1 MSKVRRK
8 LETSAVRGQSSTHMV
23 KHVNLYSKSLNL
35 RDWSPNDALD
45 ALDNDA
51 LQKGRCSAS
60 AHTFSVPLTDAYS
73 PAWHPSPR
81 SGPPSQA
88 FRPLLSLFLLRSKST
103 SSQPKHATI
112 SWENVTVPWEDILMG
127 EWAKEGKDCKNSP
140 EKSMFAFMPQLRT
153 IGLSKRTDY
162 LPLPVSPISTTLVHI
177 IPLLEISS
185 CQNPTHQ
192 NVHQYFGRAIWQTL
206 AEMKMTHLWSSNSIF
221 GKCPRNI
228 LAPEHKEICAKKMFA
243 TSLFERP
250 RT

>member
-1 MSKVRRK
+1 MLWMLWITMLCRKVGAQLLLTHFRR
-8 LETSAVRGQSSTHMV
+8 
-23 KHVNLYSKSLNL
+23 
-35 RDWSPNDALD
+35 
-45 ALDNDA
+45 
-51 LQKGRCSAS
+51 
-60 AHTFSVPLTDAYS
+60 PLTDAYS

-88 FRPLLSLFLLRSKST
+88 FRPLLSLFLLRYQST

-153 IGLSKRTDY
+153 IALSKRTDY

-228 LAPEHKEICAKKMFA
+228 LAPEHKEICAKKC
-243 TSLFERP
+243 LLHLCLKDQEP
-250 RT
+250 RNNLNVYQLKIWF